1 MMSPLLKF
9 RSFWIAVYVG
19 LYFFDYCLYCSNTI
33 LSVLLTWVCS
43 YMTFQYFG
51 LNIYFAK
58 LQRPA
63 LKVHVTWCK
72 TSIYSWNLSQN
83 LSLMYEDSF
92 PIPLLC
98 NVKYISLYLIH
109 NSMIWSPSELP
120 WFLKLIPGVFG
131 RLEHFQ
137 IPKRFLSRRANF
149 PNHL

>member
-19 LYFFDYCLYCSNTI
+19 LYFFDYYLYCSNTI

-120 WFLKLIPGVFG
+120 MVLKIDPRCFWPFG
-131 RLEHFQ
+131 T
-137 IPKRFLSRRANF
+137 F
-149 PNHL
+149 PNTKEISI